1 MKYPIYLL
9 VFCLVMSTAFGS
21 QASSAADGQ
30 KLRTVL
36 LDLKANN
43 VDQETVNIVASLVSA
58 ELSQNPNLELITSKD
73 IQSMAALEADK
84 RDMGC
89 DDSNSCLAE
98 LAGALGARLVIFGD
112 VGMLGPNLILGLS
125 LFDSEE
131 AKAISRIIVRTKDLG
146 DFPDKLEEKMIEFLK
161 PLDIAVADEPKT
173 VDEQVAKAPPTPEAP
188 QAESVSATSSGG
200 EIDWLKVGGGAA
212 AVALGAGALLWAES
226 QQYGV
231 MRAQYTAYQEAISAG
246 QAPDQSFSQQDFEAM
261 NTAYTNAQT
270 GQFMGAFLMVG
281 GTGLMTWGVL
291 EAFKTAGE

>member
-1 MKYPIYLL
+1 M
-9 VFCLVMSTAFGS
+9 
-21 QASSAADGQ
+21 
-30 KLRTVL
+30 
-36 LDLKANN
+36 
-43 VDQETVNIVASLVSA
+43 
-58 ELSQNPNLELITSKD
+58 SQNPNLELITSKD

-112 VGMLGPNLILGLS
+112 VGMLGPNLILGLN

-146 DFPDKLEEKMIEFLK
+146 DFPDKLEASMVKFLK
-161 PLDIAVADEPKT
+161 PLEIAIPEEPAP
-173 VDEQVAKAPPTPEAP
+173 ENQVAKAPPTTQTP
-188 QAESVSATSSGG
+188 QAETVTAPTSSGQM
-200 EIDWLKVGGGAA
+200 DWLSGRWCSGSGPWRFAVGG
-212 AVALGAGALLWAES
+212 VPT
-226 QQYGV
+226 V
-231 MRAQYTAYQEAISAG
+231 RRMRAQYTVYQEAIS
-246 QAPDQSFSQQDFEAM
+246 QDKLEVFPNKLDAM

-270 GQFMGAFLMVG
+270 GQFMGASWLG